1 MGGTIKSIVRE
12 PLVHFLLA
20 GFCVFLFSAWRGDA
34 VDPASRTITIS
45 APIVDRLAQGWA
57 QTWQRHPNDAEL
69 DGLIRDYVKE
79 EVFYREAKR
88 LGLDEDD
95 SVIRRRLRSK
105 MEFLAGAEVENETPD
120 EGVLARWLAKNP
132 QKYEPDARYSFDQI
146 YLGSSGSETGK
157 VGAVKAQLHAGADWK
172 QLGRPISLPAS
183 GERVAKTDV
192 LRDFGDAFL
201 QSLSGLKPGEW
212 SGPIASGFGEHLVRL
227 RAITAPTTPKLADVR
242 QAVENDWRAATLR
255 DRETKA
261 YKVLLDSYTIR
272 IAKP

>member
-1 MGGTIKSIVRE
+1 MGGTIRSLGRE

-20 GFCVFLFSAWRGDA
+20 GLVVFLVSAWQGNV

-45 APIVDRLAQGWA
+45 APVVDRLAQGWT
-57 QTWQRHPNDAEL
+57 QTWQRRPTDAEL
-69 DGLIRDYVKE
+69 DGLIRDYIKE

-105 MEFLAGAEVENETPD
+105 MEFLAGAEVEAETPD
-120 EGVLARWLAKNP
+120 EATLTAWLAKNP
-132 QKYEPDARYSFDQI
+132 QKYAPDARYSFDQI
-146 YLGSSGSETGK
+146 YLGAGDASLQD
-157 VGAVKAQLHAGADWK
+157 VAAVRRQLRAGADWK
-172 QLGRPISLPAS
+172 TLSKSISLTAT
-183 GERVAKTDV
+183 GEGVAKSDIV
-192 LRDFGDAFL
+192 RDFGGDFAH
-201 QSLSGLKPGEW
+201 SLSGLKPGEW

-227 RAITAPTTPKLADVR
+227 RAITAPSVPQLKDVR

-255 DRETKA
+255 DRETRA
-261 YKVLLDSYTIR
+261 YQALLDSYTIR